1 MYDMLS
7 SFAAYLITK
16 MLTAW
21 FDFLLWQLEF
31 AWSIGSQVVSNLHL
45 AETINT
51 ALGGLPADARSA
63 VMYFRVPE
71 AINMIFNAGVAKIV
85 LNWLG
90 W

>member
-7 SFAAYLITK
+7 SFVAYLITK
-16 MLTAW
+16 ALTAW

-31 AWSIGSQVVSNLHL
+31 AWGIGSQVVENLHL

-51 ALGGLPADARSA
+51 ALGGLPSDARGV
-63 VMYFRVPE
+63 VMYFRIPE
-71 AINMIFNAGVAKIV
+71 AINMIFNAGVAKLV
-85 LNWLG
+85 LNWIG